1 MSREGNLRRARRAER
16 EVGLSQRL
24 GARPQGSQEA
34 MVLLMLVQP
43 LAAASL
49 VSAWQSHARPCGHR
63 SSAAVME
70 APSVVLSQLS
80 PSQRGL
86 LVAASTPF
94 IAHEASL
101 PRLMS
106 RRLISDRARLIF
118 AFVLEYV
125 GDAEVGLDA
134 DVYASGGY
142 VRDLLL
148 GRISNDLDISLC
160 LARCPPGVTIG
171 TLAAGMPEFA
181 RRRPDLAVEMVSV
194 VGALSDTAREKRMDA
209 AQVCLT
215 ICGES
220 VLVDLMPTSGA
231 ESYDATSRVPRREPR
246 GTPQS

>member
-1 MSREGNLRRARRAER
+1 M
-16 EVGLSQRL
+16 EV
-24 GARPQGSQEA
+24 
-34 MVLLMLVQP
+34 
-43 LAAASL
+43 
-49 VSAWQSHARPCGHR
+49 
-63 SSAAVME
+63 
-70 APSVVLSQLS
+70 PSVVLSQLS

-118 AFVLEYV
+118 AFLLEYV

-160 LARCPPGVTIG
+160 LARCPPAVTIG

>member
-1 MSREGNLRRARRAER
+1 
-16 EVGLSQRL
+16 
-24 GARPQGSQEA
+24 

-49 VSAWQSHARPCGHR
+49 VSAWQSHARPRGHR

-70 APSVVLSQLS
+70 VPSVVLSQLS

-125 GDAEVGLDA
+125 GDAELGLDA

-231 ESYDATSRVPRREPR
+231 ESYDAASRVPRREPR